1 MRRKTVQELESTKEM
16 TGLVEQACL
25 VAKDAAFNLRDFL
38 ENSSNMAFIAVQDC
52 EKELDRAERK
62 IDDGI
67 THAITQV
74 TEVEAARSEAK
85 GGRQVRGRGS
95 GEDQARQL
103 PPGPGDSGE
112 GQEVALRC
120 PTNDDTAM
128 KTVAT
133 KTGNR

>member
-1 MRRKTVQELESTKEM
+1 MRAGMWVQPTSALSQTFNVPQTNNFHIPAISLTVPLIHETAMRRKTVQELESTKEM

-67 THAITQV
+67 
-74 TEVEAARSEAK
+74 
-85 GGRQVRGRGS
+85 
-95 GEDQARQL
+95 
-103 PPGPGDSGE
+103 
-112 GQEVALRC
+112 
-120 PTNDDTAM
+120 
-128 KTVAT
+128 
-133 KTGNR
+133 

>member
-1 MRRKTVQELESTKEM
+1 MTAIKRRAAQDLESTKEM

-38 ENSSNMAFIAVQDC
+38 ENSSNMAFIAVKDC

-74 TEVEAARSEAK
+74 SEA
-85 GGRQVRGRGS
+85 
-95 GEDQARQL
+95 EAREL
-103 PPGPGDSGE
+103 LACLKSSSTWSASE
-112 GQEVALRC
+112 I
-120 PTNDDTAM
+120 
-128 KTVAT
+128 
-133 KTGNR
+133 